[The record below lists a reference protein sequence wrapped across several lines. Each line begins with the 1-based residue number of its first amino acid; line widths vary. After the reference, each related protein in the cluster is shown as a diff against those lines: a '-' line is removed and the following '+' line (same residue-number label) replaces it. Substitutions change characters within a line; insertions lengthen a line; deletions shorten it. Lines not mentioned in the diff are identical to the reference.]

1 MQMLQERS
9 QLLQAKQRALQ
20 ATQEKKM
27 REKERLTQEILQYGL
42 WQTQH
47 DVRKALSQLKFKSAK
62 VKAIKA
68 QLDFRTCVL
77 EQKHP
82 DKDVIFISKQLTV
95 DELIINLEKLLAESA
110 PLDLDRHTVVNQESL
125 VGKRM
130 RHKWNNVEGDKQ
142 WYTGLILSVVDGS
155 TEWFNVQYDGEEDV
169 LTLNLYEDIDL
180 DIIT

>member
-1 MQMLQERS
+1 
-9 QLLQAKQRALQ
+9 
-20 ATQEKKM
+20 M

-47 DVRKALSQLKFKSAK
+47 DVREALSQLKFKS
-62 VKAIKA
+62 AIKA